1 VSTLVTVAEA
11 KTHLRLAPDDTSLDA
26 DLTQKLNAAEAIVLD
41 VLNLTPDMRTMTAAW
56 DAATVPLPVKQAIL
70 LEVGELWRFRGDDTE
85 VPERWT
91 PDTGAID
98 LAPAILGLLRR
109 VQPLVIG

>member
-1 VSTLVTVAEA
+1 
-11 KTHLRLAPDDTSLDA
+11 
-26 DLTQKLNAAEAIVLD
+26 
-41 VLNLTPDMRTMTAAW
+41 
-56 DAATVPLPVKQAIL
+56 VKQAIL

-91 PDTGAID
+91 PDTGVID

-109 VQPLVIG
+109 VQPMVIG